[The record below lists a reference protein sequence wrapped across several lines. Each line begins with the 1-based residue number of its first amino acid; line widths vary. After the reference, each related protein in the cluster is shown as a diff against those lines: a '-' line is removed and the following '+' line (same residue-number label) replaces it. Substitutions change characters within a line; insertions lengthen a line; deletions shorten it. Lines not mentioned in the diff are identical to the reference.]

1 MKVDDMFN
9 KIEVTKGP
17 QIEKIGYKNR
27 FNNCIIISF
36 SNST

>member
-17 QIEKIGYKNR
+17 QIEKIGYK
-27 FNNCIIISF
+27 IDLI
-36 SNST
+36 TV